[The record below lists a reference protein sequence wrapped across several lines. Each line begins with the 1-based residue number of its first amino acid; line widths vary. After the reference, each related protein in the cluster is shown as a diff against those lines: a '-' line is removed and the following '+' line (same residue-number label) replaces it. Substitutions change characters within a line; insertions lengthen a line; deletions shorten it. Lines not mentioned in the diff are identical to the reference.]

1 MEQEQPQSIE
11 MSVEDVIRI
20 GVEARLKQ
28 IEEALVAQVGRVVQ
42 DGPFKGLVLAP
53 APHAIPKILG
63 TYEEELWP
71 TIAKAIERMPDVVL
85 NIGCGEG
92 YYAVGLKRRLPGAWV
107 GCYDTS
113 DKCQMECWNTATLND
128 RDVSV
133 TGAYDGDFFDES
145 GFHRL
150 IVMDCEGA
158 ELDYLSEANCA
169 NLGNADVIVECHDF
183 LGQPITQILAERLG
197 LTHDIEVIRE
207 GGRNTA
213 AISLLLNLGSFD
225 RALAVQEWRPQ
236 VMMWVVAWARR

>member
-1 MEQEQPQSIE
+1 MEQQQSIE
-11 MSVEDVIRI
+11 MSVEEVLRI
-20 GVEARLKQ
+20 GIEARLGQ

-42 DGPFKGLVLAP
+42 DGPFECLVLSP
-53 APHAIPKILG
+53 APHAVPKILG

-71 TIAKAIERMPDVVL
+71 SIAKAIERRPDVIL

-113 DKCQMECWNTATLND
+113 DKCQMECWNTARLND
-128 RDVSV
+128 CDVSV

-158 ELDYLSEANCA
+158 ELEYLSEANCA

-183 LGQPITQILAERLG
+183 LGQPITQIISERLG
-197 LTHDIEVIRE
+197 LTHDVEIIRE
-207 GGRNTA
+207 CGRDTV
-213 AISLLLNLGSFD
+213 AIPLLLNLGSFD
-225 RALAVQEWRPQ
+225 RALAVQEFRPLP
-236 VMMWVVAWARR
+236 MKWVVAWARR